1 MASTEQATPV
11 ALPPAAAPED
21 LDWRGLALCAE
32 VDPELWFPRKG
43 EPSAPAKLLCG
54 RCDVR
59 AECLEYALEMNEQFG
74 VWGGLS
80 TKERMALRRR
90 RKLSHAL
97 RQAGASLPYE
107 LDEPGCG
114 LSALGGEAA

>member
-1 MASTEQATPV
+1 MATTEGAAPV
-11 ALPPAAAPED
+11 VLPAAAAPED
-21 LDWRGLALCAE
+21 LDWRGSALCAE

-80 TKERMALRRR
+80 TKERMTLRRRQRLRHALRR
-90 RKLSHAL
+90 
-97 RQAGASLPYE
+97 AGASLPYE
-107 LDEPGCG
+107 LDKPGCG
-114 LSALGGEAA
+114 LATQGGEAA